1 MNREESGKEEVM
13 VVPKGPT
20 EMEEACFFLD
30 LRVRYMF
37 ETDAS
42 QYPSDQQLKEV
53 YPESVELFFNRGLQ
67 EARAF

>member
-1 MNREESGKEEVM
+1 MDKIDKEEV
-13 VVPKGPT
+13 VEVPKGPT

-42 QYPSDQQLKEV
+42 QYPSDQQLMEV
-53 YPESVELFFNRGLQ
+53 YPDAVEMFFARGIQ
-67 EARAF
+67 EVNAF